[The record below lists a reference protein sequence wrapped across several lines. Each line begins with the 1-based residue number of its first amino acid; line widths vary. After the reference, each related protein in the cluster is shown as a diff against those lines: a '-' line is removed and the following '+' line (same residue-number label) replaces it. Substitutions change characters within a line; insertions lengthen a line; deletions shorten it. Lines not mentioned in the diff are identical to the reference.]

1 MPAWNFPSE
10 TASKP
15 SPPRERRSKLSGGRF
30 DIDTKERRLGEIQ
43 AMEAD
48 PDFWTDNRKAQQIQ
62 KEKAQIGGTL
72 GEFKK
77 LKGKVDDAG
86 ALLELVEEDPS
97 DKSMLS
103 ELVASIQEMQPQVDE
118 LETRTLLS
126 GEHDSR
132 NCFLNINSGAGG
144 TESQDWAEMLLRMYR
159 RWCDKKGF
167 GNDIVDISLGE
178 EAGIKSAT
186 VLVKGPMA
194 YGLLRAEVGVHRL
207 VRISPYDSNKR
218 RHTSFASVYVSP
230 EVDDDV
236 EIEVKESDIRVDVFR
251 SGGSGGQGVNT
262 TDSAVRITH
271 FPSGLVVVCQNE
283 RSQIKNRSTAMKVL
297 KARLYE
303 KYLEEERAKQAVV
316 EAGKKAVEWGSQI
329 RSYVLHPYQMV
340 KDHRTGEVTSQTD
353 DVLNGALDPFIR
365 TFLLF
370 DKGMIERKTGGG
382 GDDDL

>member
-1 MPAWNFPSE
+1 ME
-10 TASKP
+10 TKA
-15 SPPRERRSKLSGGRF
+15 
-30 DIDTKERRLGEIQ
+30 RRLEEIQ
-43 AMEAD
+43 AFEAD

-62 KEKAQIGGTL
+62 KEKAQIGNTL
-72 GEFKK
+72 GEYRK
-77 LKGKVDDAG
+77 LRGKVEDAG

-103 ELVASIQEMQPQVDE
+103 ELSSAVQEMQPQVDE

-126 GEHDSR
+126 GENDAR

-167 GNDIVDISLGE
+167 ANDIVDISTGE

-218 RHTSFASVYVSP
+218 RHTSFASVFVSP

-236 EIEVKESDIRVDVFR
+236 EIEVKDADIRVDVFR

-283 RSQIKNRSTAMKVL
+283 RSQIKNKSTAMKVL

-303 KYLEEERAKQAVV
+303 RYLEEERAKQALV
-316 EAGKKAVEWGSQI
+316 EAGKKAAEWGSQI

-353 DVLNGALDPFIR
+353 DVLNGSLDAFIR
-365 TFLLF
+365 TYLLF
-370 DKGMIERKTGGG
+370 DKGMIERKGGADADG
-382 GDDDL
+382 ID

>member
-1 MPAWNFPSE
+1 
-10 TASKP
+10 
-15 SPPRERRSKLSGGRF
+15 
-30 DIDTKERRLGEIQ
+30 
-43 AMEAD
+43 MEAD

>member
-1 MPAWNFPSE
+1 MVE
-10 TASKP
+10 
-15 SPPRERRSKLSGGRF
+15 L
-30 DIDTKERRLGEIQ
+30 
-43 AMEAD
+43 
-48 PDFWTDNRKAQQIQ
+48 
-62 KEKAQIGGTL
+62 
-72 GEFKK
+72 
-77 LKGKVDDAG
+77 AG
-86 ALLELVEEDPS
+86 EDPS
-97 DKSMLS
+97 DKSLLA
-103 ELVASIQEMQPQVDE
+103 ELGAAVAEMQPKVDE

-126 GEHDSR
+126 GEHDGR

-167 GNDIVDISLGE
+167 SNDVVDISLGE

-186 VLVKGPMA
+186 ILVKGPMA

-207 VRISPYDSNKR
+207 VRISPYDANKR
-218 RHTSFASVYVSP
+218 RHTSFASVYASP

-303 KYLEEERAKQAVV
+303 KYLEEERAKQAAV

-340 KDHRTGEVTSQTD
+340 KDHRTGEVTSQTQ
-353 DVLNGALDPFIR
+353 DVLNGDVDAFVR

-370 DKGMIERKTGGG
+370 DKGMIERKGGADA
-382 GDDDL
+382 DDE